1 MIGFLQPWALLAL
14 PLIGVPLL
22 LHLIQRR
29 DPPTVE
35 FPAVRYL
42 VQVTEAHQRRLKLRH
57 WLLLLVRTLLVLALI
72 LAAAGPSA
80 PLGEAVS
87 HAPSALVLVLDNS
100 PSSAAVVAGTP
111 RLTELRAVA
120 RRVLQRATSADVLW
134 LLTSDGIARRGAAS
148 ELLSVVDT
156 LAPSRRRMDLGASL
170 TLAGEVLRSDRR
182 PGGIVLLTDLQATAL
197 GPARTT
203 VPVVVAPPGDDAP
216 ANSGVV
222 RLEAGPQPWTPEGG
236 AVQVSIAGDAG
247 ISAPVTAQL
256 GDRPARQALVAT
268 GGTGSFTL
276 GAIAPGWWP
285 VQVTKAPDE
294 FRLDDERVGVVRVAP
309 VARVGWDA
317 SDRYLDAVAGV
328 LAASGRIRPGSELSL
343 GTLGAGASVVLPP
356 SDPAAVGALNRA
368 LERRGVGWRYGA
380 LVAAPGLTDS
390 GPLVHR
396 EQVTRR
402 YQLEPVRASAASGV
416 VATVGGAPWIVRAG
430 EVVLLGSRFDPAWTT
445 LPLRASFV
453 PLVDALVNRVARG
466 QLAVLQG
473 APGEPVLLPDLATE
487 VVSGVRR
494 WRVEGGS
501 GFRPPDTGLYYLL
514 TGADTV
520 GGLAANLDPRESAL
534 APASAAQVRGLWPTA
549 RVVRLNDAPG
559 AAFAGLGRASLIGPL
574 LWLALLLG
582 VTEVVLASGVRRQA

>member
-1 MIGFLQPWALLAL
+1 VIAFLQPWALLAL

-42 VQVTEAHQRRLKLRH
+42 VQVTEEHQRRLKLRH

-80 PLGEAVS
+80 PLGKAVS

-120 RRVLQRATSADVLW
+120 RRVLQRATSADALW

-148 ELLSVVDT
+148 ELLTVVDT
-156 LAPSRRRMDLGASL
+156 LAPSRRRMDLGGSL
-170 TLAGEVLRSDRR
+170 TLAGEVLGSDRR

-197 GPARTT
+197 APARTT
-203 VPVVVAPPGDDAP
+203 VPVVVAPPGDGAP

-222 RLEAGPQPWTPEGG
+222 RLETGPQPWTPEGG
-236 AVQVSIAGDAG
+236 AVQVSIAGDSG

-268 GGTGSFTL
+268 GGIGSFTL

-294 FRLDDERVGVVRVAP
+294 FRLDDERLGVVRVAP

-317 SDRYLDAVAGV
+317 GDRYLDAVAGV

-356 SDPAAVGALNRA
+356 SDPAALGALNRA
-368 LERRGVGWRYGA
+368 LERRGVAWRYGA

-390 GPLVHR
+390 GPLVAR
-396 EQVTRR
+396 EQVSRR
-402 YQLEPVRASAASGV
+402 YLLEPVRASAAGGV
-416 VATVGGAPWIVRAG
+416 MATVGGAPWIVRAG

-473 APGEPVLLPDLATE
+473 APGEPVLLPDLTTE

-494 WRVEGGS
+494 WRVEGGG

-514 TGADTV
+514 TGGDTV
-520 GGLAANLDPRESAL
+520 GGLAANLDPRESEL
-534 APASAAQVRGLWPTA
+534 APASAAQVRALWPTA
-549 RVVRLNDAPG
+549 RVVRLDDAPG
-559 AAFAGLGRASLIGPL
+559 AAFAGLGRASLVGPL

-582 VTEVVLASGVRRQA
+582 VIEVGLASGVRRPG